1 MTIDPEDLLAQRKR
15 RILYRA
21 THRGTYETD
30 LIIGSFAQRHIAGMD
45 QPALD
50 ALEALMDYADID
62 LADWLTG
69 RQPIPDFADSQ
80 MLRRIRCEAPE
91 VVLSKQER

>member
-1 MTIDPEDLLAQRKR
+1 M
-15 RILYRA
+15 LYRA

-30 LIIGSFAQRHIAGMD
+30 LIIGSFTQRHIAGMD

-50 ALEALMDYADID
+50 ALEAVMDYPDID

-69 RQPIPDFADSQ
+69 RRPIPDFADSQ

-91 VVLSKQER
+91 VVLSKPER

>member
-15 RILYRA
+15 RMLYRA

-50 ALEALMDYADID
+50 ALEAVMDYPDID

-69 RQPIPDFADSQ
+69 RRPIPDFADSR
-80 MLRRIRCEAPE
+80 MLRRIRREAPD
-91 VVLSKQER
+91 VVLSEPER